1 MDRDGYYGDAALAL
15 GHPVTLILDDA
26 DWPLVAVSTAGDPPR
41 LRAAWL
47 SRDELRVVARV
58 GCPPLVP
65 SRMRPVVACAVDID
79 EAELSDRIVLAL
91 AARGIESI
99 RLLLAADGEAVDVDV
114 GEDRLAAVRLPV
126 GTVVLA
132 VDALDRSGEPV
143 GRLVRAGIAEL
154 AHRTGSV
161 GGRLGA
167 THGMAAG
174 FGAGEWVADLAAATF
189 AAGYELHLPSWT
201 PDDLILG
208 PPHVEPD
215 IAYPAAPPAIVMAW
229 KGPDHQRVLVR
240 QAPAPLMSPDLLGA
254 GAREVDINGV
264 PGILRGRHLATVVFE
279 MGERAFGVQ
288 VQRMT
293 GGEEIALRVARSIPL
308 EGGLRSGH

>member
-1 MDRDGYYGDAALAL
+1 MAEDALVQRVAVVL
-15 GHPVTLILDDA
+15 GHPVTTLLDDA
-26 DWPLVAVSTAGDPPR
+26 DWPLVAISTAGVPPR

-47 SRDELRVVARV
+47 ARDDLRVVARV

-91 AARGIESI
+91 ATPGVTAV
-99 RLLLAADGEAVDVDV
+99 RLLLAADGEAVEMDV
-114 GEDRLAAVRLPV
+114 GDDAIAAVRLSM

-132 VDALDRSGEPV
+132 ADALDRSGEPV
-143 GRLVRAGIAEL
+143 GRLVRAGIGEL
-154 AHRTGSV
+154 THRTGSV

-189 AAGYELHLPSWT
+189 AAGYELRLPTWT
-201 PDDLILG
+201 PEGFVLG
-208 PPHVEPD
+208 APHVEPD

-229 KGPDHQRVLVR
+229 SGADFQRVLVR

-264 PGILRGRHLATVVFE
+264 TGILRGRHLASVVFE
-279 MGERAFGVQ
+279 AGGRAFGVQ

-293 GGEEIALRVARSIPL
+293 DGEAVALRVARSI
-308 EGGLRSGH
+308 RA